1 MLRQSA
7 ACILAIAVLTAC
19 VPIPIPTPTPLPDA
33 SSYMALAPAQM
44 YTGERQSVSLS
55 LWAEDQPASGWV
67 EVSLQKGG
75 EEFLRTKEMVAGK
88 GTIQFQVPSQ
98 PGQYELTVS
107 GPGFEDKAQV
117 LVSEGLLIFLET
129 DKPIY
134 KPGQQIEARVI
145 TLDSELLPK
154 SSGVIIEVL
163 DAKGIKVARQEL
175 ETDEYGMGHF
185 SLPLSTE
192 PNLGTWKIIAAAG
205 EQKAQVDVKVEK
217 YVLPKYEVT
226 VELPKEWFLPQEA
239 IHGTVAAE
247 YSFGKKVVGELVI
260 TALRYVGQWEEFAR
274 FTADL
279 DGEASFEIPAVGY
292 VAGVPGQRGMGNV
305 QIEVAVQEKATGY
318 EEKTTRLLTIA
329 QSELSLQLIP
339 EGSTFKP
346 GLPFSFLLVT
356 ETPDNEP
363 LDAEVEL
370 SIAYLDEEFQQ
381 FDRKTQRVQTEKGK
395 ALVTV
400 TPPDGAIALEANAQA
415 GDAYAHKMVQAG
427 YSPSGHFI
435 HLEQVSSPPS
445 VPPKV
450 GGEEKLAVG
459 DRVEFKVHSTR
470 EAAAFYYEVLSRGRV
485 VFTDYTR
492 SDTLSFQLTPLMAPS
507 SKLLV
512 YQILPNSEV
521 AADWLPF
528 EVAGDYPHQLSASFS
543 PPSVP
548 PNLGGEEAG
557 SVPPNVGE
565 EEGAVAPGD
574 ELNIQVQA
582 QGQSRVGL
590 AVVDRSVYILAE
602 NRLNLQ
608 QVFAEL
614 ERLYMEPQV
623 ELHEAG
629 WIPTIVAPGAR
640 ETFEQAGMV
649 VLTNKSLPTGK
660 EYERTGWGR
669 GNMDRGPV
677 VVEKEVLVERPAEA
691 PMATPAPL
699 PAASVPA
706 GLAEVQRVRQ
716 FFPETWIWTTL
727 DTDPDGQGSLPVTA
741 PDTITT
747 WQLRAVGISKE
758 KGLGVAEDQLRV
770 FQPFFLK
777 VDLPYSCIRGE
788 EFPVRVALYN
798 YLDEAQEI
806 YVEIEGADWFELRDE
821 ATKVI
826 NIPAGDIG
834 GVSFDIRPNSLGT
847 QQVKIT
853 ARSTQAADAVIKD
866 LIVEPEGVQREKVQ
880 NRVLSAPSSA
890 MLNTAVPE
898 GIVEGSARAYLA
910 LTASYMAQTIEGLD
924 NLLVMPFGCGEQN
937 MMGLAPDVFIAR
949 YLEETGQ
956 VKPEVMAKI
965 ELMMTTGYQRELTF
979 MRSDGSFSA
988 FGQSDQEG
996 SLFLTA
1002 FVLKTFVQAQGLM
1015 YVDPQVLNSAQ
1026 NWILQHQNADGSFDP
1041 VGFVHHQE
1049 MMGGLSGK
1057 TALTAYVAIA
1067 LLETGEREAAGAA
1080 LRYLQEELPAIDDAY
1095 TLALAA
1101 YALELGQNPGRD
1113 MAYDNLMGM
1122 ANESDGGL
1130 RWGQEA
1136 GGPGIRGARGQG
1148 VAVEATGY
1156 ALLALLEHGDQLNA
1170 GRAARWLVTQRNAFG
1185 GFNSTQDTVV
1195 GIQALTAFAAGSRA
1209 DVDLTVDIQAGETLE
1224 QLHINPENY
1233 DVLQVVEL
1241 PVGEEVV
1248 LSTQGAGQAVAQLVL
1263 RYNLPQTEPEAE
1275 MFHINVDYDTHQV
1288 EVNDR
1293 IEIRVEV
1300 EFDPPLPIEAGMT
1313 VLDISVPTGFAP
1325 VEESIQ
1331 AVAEAEPRI
1340 KRTDVA
1346 GRKVIF
1352 YIEDMAPGDEVV
1364 FQFEALA
1371 SYPVKAKG
1379 VTSQV
1384 YAYYKPEWKG
1394 ETLSQPVVVS
1404 E

>member
-1 MLRQSA
+1 MLRKSA
-7 ACILAIAVLTAC
+7 VWVLLIAVLAAC
-19 VPIPIPTPTPLPDA
+19 VPTPIPVA
-33 SSYMALAPAQM
+33 NAYMALVPARM
-44 YTGERQSVSLS
+44 YTGERQAISLS

-75 EEFLRTKEMVAGK
+75 DELARTKEFVSGK

-98 PGQYELTVS
+98 PGQYDLVVS

-117 LVSEGLLIFLET
+117 LVTEGLLIFLET

-134 KPGQQIEARVI
+134 KPGQQIEARII

-154 SSGVIIEVL
+154 PAKVTIEVL
-163 DAKGIKVARQEL
+163 DAKGIKVARKEV

-192 PNLGTWKIIAAAG
+192 PNLGTWKITATAG

-217 YVLPKYEVT
+217 YVLPKYEVR

-239 IHGTVAAE
+239 VQGTIAAE
-247 YSFGKKVVGELVI
+247 YSFGKKVVGDLVI
-260 TALRYVGQWEEFAR
+260 TASRYVGQWEEFAR
-274 FTADL
+274 FTTDI
-279 DGEASFEIPAVGY
+279 DGEAAFEIPAVGY

-305 QIEVAVQEKATGY
+305 QLEVVVQEKATGY
-318 EEKTTRLLTIA
+318 EEKTTRLLTVA

-346 GLPFSFLLVT
+346 GLPFNFLLVT
-356 ETPDNEP
+356 ETPDNQP
-363 LDAEVEL
+363 VDADVEL
-370 SIAYLDEEFQQ
+370 SIAYLDEDFQQ
-381 FDRKTQRVQTEKGK
+381 FDAKTEKVSTKKGK

-400 TPPDGAIALEANAQA
+400 TPPSGAIAMETHAQA
-415 GDAYAHKMVQAG
+415 GDAYAWKMVQAG

-435 HLEQVSSPPS
+435 HVEQVS
-445 VPPKV
+445 
-450 GGEEKLAVG
+450 GGPLALG
-459 DRVEFKVHSTR
+459 DQAEFKVHSTR
-470 EAAAFYYEVLSRGRV
+470 EAATFYYEVLSRGRV

-492 SDTLSFQLTPLMAPS
+492 SDTISFQLTPLMAPS

-528 EVAGDYPHQLSASFS
+528 DVEGGYPHSLSASFS
-543 PPSVP
+543 SD
-548 PNLGGEEAG
+548 E
-557 SVPPNVGE
+557 
-565 EEGAVAPGD
+565 VAPAD
-574 ELNIQVQA
+574 ELEIQVQA
-582 QGQSRVGL
+582 EGQSRVGL

-623 ELHEAG
+623 ELHEAR
-629 WIPTIVAPGAR
+629 WIPKIVAPGAR
-640 ETFEQAGMV
+640 ETFEDVGMV
-649 VLTNKSLPTGK
+649 VLTNRKLPTGK
-660 EYERTGWGR
+660 EYERQGVLL
-669 GNMDRGPV
+669 DRGGV
-677 VVEKEVLVERPAEA
+677 VVEKEVVVEMKAVEEA
-691 PMATPAPL
+691 PMAMPAL
-699 PAASVPA
+699 AAGAPT

-716 FFPETWIWTTL
+716 FFPETWIWTAF
-727 DTDPDGQGSLPVTA
+727 DTEPDGSGSLSVVA

-758 KGLGVAEDQLRV
+758 KGLGVAEDSLRV

-798 YLDEAQEI
+798 YLEEPQEI
-806 YVEIEGADWFELRDE
+806 YVEIEGAEWFELRDD

-826 NIPAGDIG
+826 TIPAGDIG
-834 GVSFDIRPNSLGT
+834 GVSFDISPNSLGT
-847 QQVKIT
+847 QKVKVT

-866 LIVEPEGVQREKVQ
+866 IIVEPEGVQREEVT
-880 NRVLSAPSSA
+880 NLVLSAPSDNV
-890 MLNTAVPE
+890 LTTALPRD
-898 GIVEGSARAYLA
+898 IVEGSARAYLA
-910 LTASYMAQTIEGLD
+910 VTASYMAQTIEGLD
-924 NLLVMPFGCGEQN
+924 KLLVMPFGCGEQN
-937 MMGLAPDVFIAR
+937 MMSLAPDVFIAR

-956 VKPEVMAKI
+956 VKPEIMAKI

-988 FGQSDQEG
+988 FGQSDKEG

-1002 FVLKTFVQAQGLM
+1002 FVLKTFVQAKGLI
-1015 YVDPQVLNSAQ
+1015 YVDPQILSSTKD
-1026 NWILQHQNADGSFDP
+1026 WIIQHQNSDGSFDP
-1041 VGFVHHQE
+1041 VGFLHHQE
-1049 MMGGLSGK
+1049 MMGGLTGK

-1067 LLETGEREAAGAA
+1067 LLEAGETEASKAA
-1080 LRYLQEELPAIDDAY
+1080 LIYLQEELPTINGPYAM
-1095 TLALAA
+1095 ALVA
-1101 YALELGQNPGRD
+1101 YALELGENPGRD
-1113 MAYDNLMGM
+1113 MAYGKLMDM
-1122 ANESDGGL
+1122 ANENEEGL
-1130 RWGQEA
+1130 RWGTDGELHA
-1136 GGPGIRGARGQG
+1136 S

-1156 ALLALLEHGDQLNA
+1156 ALLALLEHGDQFNA
-1170 GRAARWLVTQRNAFG
+1170 SRAARWLVTQRNAFG

-1195 GIQALTAFAAGSRA
+1195 GIQALTAFSAGSRA
-1209 DVDLTVDIQAGETLE
+1209 DVDLVVEVQAGETLE
-1224 QLHINPENY
+1224 QLYISPENY
-1233 DVLQVVEL
+1233 DVLQLMEL
-1241 PVGEEVV
+1241 PVGKDVTI
-1248 LSTQGAGQAVAQLVL
+1248 STKGAGQAVAQLVL
-1263 RYNLPQTEPEAE
+1263 RYNLPDAKKEEE
-1275 MFHINVDYDTHQV
+1275 VFHINVDYDTHQV

-1293 IEIRVEV
+1293 IEIKVTV
-1300 EFDPPLPIEAGMT
+1300 EFDPPLPIEAGMI
-1313 VLDISVPTGFAP
+1313 VLDISVPTGFVP

-1340 KRTDVA
+1340 KRYDVA
-1346 GRKVIF
+1346 GRKVIV
-1352 YIEDMAPGDEVV
+1352 YIEDMAPGDKIE

-1394 ETLSQPVVVS
+1394 ETLSQPVVVG

>member
-1 MLRQSA
+1 MLRKSA
-7 ACILAIAVLTAC
+7 AWVLLVAVLAAC
-19 VPIPIPTPTPLPDA
+19 ARRPIPIPLA
-33 SSYMALAPAQM
+33 NAYMALVPAQM

-55 LWAEDQPASGWV
+55 LWAEDRPASGWV
-67 EVSLQKGG
+67 EVSLQKDGQ
-75 EEFLRTKEMVAGK
+75 ELEHTKQFVLGK
-88 GTIQFQVPSQ
+88 DTIQLQVPSQ
-98 PGQYELTVS
+98 PGQYDLVVS

-117 LVSEGLLIFLET
+117 QVAEGLLIFLET

-134 KPGQQIEARVI
+134 KPGQQIEARII

-154 SSGVIIEVL
+154 PSGVTIEVL
-163 DAKGIKVARQEL
+163 DAKGIKVARQEV

-192 PNLGTWKIIAAAG
+192 PNLGTWKITAATG
-205 EQKAQVDVKVEK
+205 DQKAQVDVRVEK
-217 YVLPKYEVT
+217 YTLPKYEIK

-239 IHGTVAAE
+239 VQGTVAAE
-247 YSFGKKVVGELVI
+247 YSFGKKVVGDLVI
-260 TALRYVGQWEEFAR
+260 TASRYVGQWEEFAR
-274 FTADL
+274 FTTDI

-305 QIEVAVQEKATGY
+305 QLDVVVQEKATGY
-318 EEKTTRLLTIA
+318 EEKTSRLLTVS

-346 GLPFSFLLVT
+346 GLPFNFLLVT
-356 ETPDNEP
+356 ETPDNQP
-363 LDAEVEL
+363 VDAEVEL
-370 SIAYLDEEFQQ
+370 SIAYLDEKFQQ
-381 FDRKTQRVQTEKGK
+381 FDQKTQRVQTEKGK
-395 ALVTV
+395 ALVTI
-400 TPPDGAIALEANAQA
+400 TPPSGAIAMEAHAQA
-415 GDAYAHKMVQAG
+415 GDAYAWKMVQAG
-427 YSPSGHFI
+427 YSPSGNFI
-435 HLEQVSSPPS
+435 HLEQVS
-445 VPPKV
+445 
-450 GGEEKLAVG
+450 GGPLALG
-459 DRVEFKVHSTR
+459 DEAEFKVHSTR
-470 EAAAFYYEVLSRGRV
+470 EAASFYYEVLSRGRV

-492 SDTLSFQLTPLMAPS
+492 SDTITFQLTPLMAPS

-528 EVAGDYPHQLSASFS
+528 DVEGGYPHNLLASFS
-543 PPSVP
+543 SDK
-548 PNLGGEEAG
+548 
-557 SVPPNVGE
+557 
-565 EEGAVAPGD
+565 VAPAD
-574 ELNIQVQA
+574 ELEIQVQA
-582 QGQSRVGL
+582 EGQSRVGL

-629 WIPTIVAPGAR
+629 WIPKIVAPGAR
-640 ETFEQAGMV
+640 ETFEDVGMV
-649 VLTNKSLPTGK
+649 VLTNRKLPEGK
-660 EYERTGWGR
+660 EYERQGVLL
-669 GNMDRGPV
+669 DRGGV
-677 VVEKEVLVERPAEA
+677 VVEKEVVVEMKAVEEA
-691 PMATPAPL
+691 PMPIPTAA
-699 PAASVPA
+699 PAAGAPT

-716 FFPETWIWTTL
+716 FFPETWLWTTL
-727 DTDPDGQGSLPVTA
+727 DTEPDGSGSLPVVA

-798 YLDEAQEI
+798 YLEEPQEI
-806 YVEIEGADWFELRDE
+806 YVEIEGADWFELRDD
-821 ATKVI
+821 ATKVVT
-826 NIPAGDIG
+826 IPVGDIG

-866 LIVEPEGVQREKVQ
+866 IIVEPEGVQREKVD
-880 NRVLSAPSSA
+880 NLVLSAPSSEA
-890 MLNTAVPE
+890 RSSAVLSTALPRD
-898 GIVEGSARAYLA
+898 IVEGSARAYLA
-910 LTASYMAQTIEGLD
+910 VTASYMAQTIEGLD
-924 NLLVMPFGCGEQN
+924 KLLVMPFGCGEQN

-988 FGQSDQEG
+988 FGQNDKEG

-1002 FVLKTFVQAQGLM
+1002 FVLKTFVQAKGLI
-1015 YVDPQVLNSAQ
+1015 YVDPQVLSTAQ
-1026 NWILQHQNADGSFDP
+1026 NWIVQHQNSDGSFDP
-1041 VGFVHHQE
+1041 VGFLHHQE
-1049 MMGGLSGK
+1049 MMGGLTGK

-1067 LLETGEREAAGAA
+1067 LLEAGETEASKAA
-1080 LRYLQEELPAIDDAY
+1080 LLYLQEELPAINDPY
-1095 TLALAA
+1095 TMALAA
-1101 YALELGQNPGRD
+1101 YALELGENPGRD
-1113 MAYDNLMGM
+1113 MAYGKLMDM
-1122 ANESDGGL
+1122 ASENEDGL
-1130 RWGQEA
+1130 RWAEDGELH
-1136 GGPGIRGARGQG
+1136 GS

-1156 ALLALLEHGDQLNA
+1156 ALLALLEHGDQFNA
-1170 GRAARWLVTQRNAFG
+1170 SRAARWLVTQRNAFG

-1195 GIQALTAFAAGSRA
+1195 GIQALTAFSAGSRA
-1209 DVDLTVDIQAGETLE
+1209 DVDLVVEVQAGESLE
-1224 QLHINPENY
+1224 KLYINPENY
-1233 DVLQVVEL
+1233 DVLQLIEL
-1241 PVGEEVV
+1241 PVGKDVTV
-1248 LSTQGAGQAVAQLVL
+1248 SAKGSGQAVAQLVL
-1263 RYNLPQTEPEAE
+1263 RYNLPEAE
-1275 MFHINVDYDTHQV
+1275 KEDEIFHINVDYDTHQV

-1293 IEIRVEV
+1293 IKIAVKV
-1300 EFDPPLPIEAGMT
+1300 EFDPPLPIEAGMS
-1313 VLDISVPTGFAP
+1313 VLDISVPTGFVP
-1325 VEESIQ
+1325 VEESIE

-1340 KRTDVA
+1340 KRYDVA
-1346 GRKVIF
+1346 GRKVIV
-1352 YIEDMAPGDEVV
+1352 YIEDMAPGDVV
-1364 FQFEALA
+1364 EFSFEALA
-1371 SYPVKAKG
+1371 SYPVRAKG

-1384 YAYYKPEWKG
+1384 YSYYKPEWKG
-1394 ETLSQPVVVS
+1394 ETLSQPVVVG